1 MTLLSTRSNK
11 LSGVLAY
18 EEASEFGYCRE
29 DVSVVVE
36 SGMDIGA
43 VVARTLISGSA
54 TATAGTN
61 TGNGTVGTIT
71 VSKFAQ
77 VGSYKVRLVSAA
89 ANAGDFT
96 VADPTGVLVGHG
108 KVGVVCTA
116 GGLSFTIADGATD
129 FAVGDTFTI
138 AVTGTVKYEWIEA
151 ADVATLVADVA
162 VVIDNDADVINL
174 TAGTYTLT
182 VLTRGPSGVV
192 DVGLQYKDTLTDS
205 QEAIVEAALKAKGI
219 LVRSGI

>member
-18 EEASEFGYCRE
+18 EEAPEFGYCRA

-77 VGSYKVRLVSAA
+77 VGNYKIRFITSAT
-89 ANAGDFT
+89 NAGDFT
-96 VADPTGVLVGHG
+96 VANPEGILVGHG

-116 GGLSFTIADGATD
+116 DDLSFTIADGSTD

-138 AVTGTVKYEWIEA
+138 AVAGTVKYEWIEA

-174 TAGTYTLT
+174 EAGTHTLA

-192 DVGLQYKDTLTDS
+192 DIGLQYKASLSDS

-219 LVRSGI
+219 LVHTGV